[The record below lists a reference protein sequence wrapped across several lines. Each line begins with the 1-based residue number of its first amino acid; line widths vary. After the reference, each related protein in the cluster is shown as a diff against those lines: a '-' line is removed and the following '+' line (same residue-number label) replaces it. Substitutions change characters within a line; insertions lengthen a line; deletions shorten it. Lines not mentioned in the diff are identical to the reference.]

1 MIYWDN
7 AATTWPKPMAVTE
20 AMSRAL
26 TRYGANPGRGGH
38 TMGMAASR
46 EVYRCR
52 ETAAEFFHLDNPGQ
66 VVFTLNCTMAMNMA
80 LKGIL
85 RTSGRVVV
93 SDLEHNAVM
102 RPLHVLSPGR
112 PIYDVAQV
120 TPGDDDQTVE
130 AFRRC
135 ITPFT
140 RAIVC
145 THASNVF
152 GVQLPIRRLGELAR
166 EHDLLFVVDAAQ
178 TAWEIF
184 Q

>member
-85 RTSGRVVV
+85 QADGWW
-93 SDLEHNAVM
+93 
-102 RPLHVLSPGR
+102 SP
-112 PIYDVAQV
+112 
-120 TPGDDDQTVE
+120 TWS
-130 AFRRC
+130 
-135 ITPFT
+135 ITPSCAPFT
-140 RAIVC
+140 CCPQAGPFMTWPR
-145 THASNVF
+145 
-152 GVQLPIRRLGELAR
+152 
-166 EHDLLFVVDAAQ
+166 
-178 TAWEIF
+178 
-184 Q
+184 